1 MSATEWRERLL
12 DRMPPDLAE
21 EIDIFEGQMELR
33 RRGAVE
39 DRVFAETRLRRTV
52 TVLKSRASG
61 HDQEVREFEITSD
74 GIVLGQSIPSL

>member
-12 DRMPPDLAE
+12 ERMPPDLAE

-39 DRVFAETRLRRTV
+39 DRVFAETRLRRGV
-52 TVLKSRASG
+52 YGQRDHNG
-61 HDQEVREFEITSD
+61 QRHDGVAPQQLEF
-74 GIVLGQSIPSL
+74 PSAI